1 MELTENRCQRC
12 GGLLDKTSDTSW
24 KCKYCGSTYDDTTAR
39 ENAKKMR
46 ELFDEAKRE
55 RINNLRRML
64 YDATTAEFISSTDV
78 KNACV
83 ELKKYLPD
91 DFRANFYEIAVGNNE
106 RRLTSAIRKI
116 DVEAN
121 FDEIGNIV
129 SFLIKSLQPGFVLEL
144 NNLVER
150 AYKQK
155 DLPTF
160 ERLSTEISIQAEKV
174 EQGIYETKLPREVF
188 VAYSSK
194 DMDKVSDLV
203 EVLESQGIKCFVAA
217 RNLRHGKGAVENYDA
232 ALKDAMDHCKSFVF
246 VSSLQSRSFSCD
258 AVKIE
263 IPYIESQDKLNAPPE
278 YRNNYT
284 AIPHQYKKPRVEYRI
299 EQSSGF
305 NAADQITE
313 EFFDGYEWALSPE
326 EVAVRITKQLFEVPV
341 VVSEAKPEKAAT
353 TPPPAPTVAPKP
365 PVSNK
370 KYCIFCGTEVDK
382 SGTIC
387 PNCARREFA
396 DSISDYIKIKN
407 QRDIDERKRK
417 EIAAAA
423 ARAVHSS
430 GNVVSGG
437 STTPN
442 RGLASAISKPSSTP
456 SSSSKKKKKLGCGT
470 FILIT
475 IAVIAAIA
483 IIGALIDSASI
494 PEYTPNGGNGGSGG
508 DDWIIQGGNSGGG
521 NSEDAETIPGFDINS
536 GEVEKGSW
544 GSVNYAFDKSSGIL
558 LISGSGEIPAASD
571 MGYYPWGNSTSNALR
586 ELRVEGNIT
595 KIGNGAFAYMYDL
608 AQVTLCES
616 VEEIDDYAFAQTGI
630 TSIYAPGVKTIGCY
644 AFESCTQLRDL
655 SFESLEVIE
664 SYAFSSSYWL
674 YSIEMLSIKR
684 IESGAFSGCSDLE
697 VVTVGEECNYVGYNA
712 FNDTAIISYV
722 SAGNPLYIGNCL
734 VKVSTDTY
742 GTFEVQMGTRH
753 IADWAAGYCT
763 NISAIIIPKSVT
775 SIGVEAFYQTQ
786 NVEMLAYL
794 GSEEEWANI
803 SFGEFW
809 NDGMGIWTSNGQAEM
824 IYFNGQ
830 YNPDDFATL
839 EALSFTKNEDGESY
853 CVTGFSSSSLSDS
866 QLNIRIP
873 ATYLG
878 LPVTGIGYSVFSNE
892 SITGIEIPESV
903 VWISESAFINCQNLV
918 YVNIAENSRL
928 ESIGNYAFQNCTSL
942 TSVNI
947 GAGSILSEIGENAF
961 SGCTSL
967 ESFTLPASV
976 ETVGVRAFDACS
988 SLKNFNFAEGSKLA
1002 SIPAY
1007 MLTGSIIE
1015 KIEIPASVTEIGN
1028 YALQAI
1034 STLTSVSFAEGSQLK
1049 TVGEYAFYECK
1060 GITSMEFPHSLET
1073 LPTSSL
1079 RYTSI
1084 ESLTIPT
1091 TVNFYFG
1098 SWDGTYF
1105 EHLTTLIINGGD
1117 TIKSYFYGD
1126 KYIIKHIVI
1135 GDTVTTIEESALSGW
1150 HSLKTLVIGAN
1161 VETIGSSA
1169 FASNA
1174 YLESVT
1180 FKGTSIESIP
1190 TNAFYGSSSLT
1201 SITIPEGVESIGDS
1215 AFENCE
1221 FLSEVNLPDSLTL
1234 IDDDAFLYCNALEY
1248 ITLPGNITSI
1258 DYRAFLGSGLKKIVV
1273 PDSVEYIGEGAFS
1286 NCTAL
1291 EEIILPASITKDDIG
1306 SNAFYNTVALRKVT
1320 GHVDAISKLGYKSS
1334 LEEAV
1339 IIGGTTIPSYTFQD
1353 CYKLRSVTLPEGL
1366 DTVSQYAF
1374 SNCTSLMTIEIPS
1387 SVTGCSKN
1395 AFDGCIRLVEVIDN
1409 TPDGIMEGRVSTCLN
1424 LTSGPSSLEYVDGF
1438 AFLTV
1443 DTEAYLVGYVGEDTT
1458 IVFPAEYKGSTY
1470 NLFPKAF
1477 HDTNCTN
1484 ITINGIEDIPESAFQ
1499 ASRIVEL
1506 VIGETV
1512 KTIGYKA
1519 FYSCGALNSVIIGD
1533 NVTTISESAFEYC
1546 RNMSSLKIGSSVTR
1560 IGNYAFQ
1567 SCANALTTVIIPAS
1581 VEVIGSC
1588 AFNGCSSLTSVR
1600 FEYNSY
1606 MCVNSETDTEGTVLS
1621 LKDSTDNAENLV
1633 NYSPYGYRYW
1643 IKVN

>member
-1 MELTENRCQRC
+1 MELTDNRCQRC
-12 GGLLDKTSDTSW
+12 GGSLDKTGDTSW

-39 ENAKKMR
+39 ENARKMR

-121 FDEIGNIV
+121 LDEIGNIV

-150 AYKQK
+150 AYKGR
-155 DLPTF
+155 DLQAF
-160 ERLSTEISIQAEKV
+160 ERFSTEISIQAEKV

-194 DMDKVSDLV
+194 DMDKVSELV

-263 IPYIESQDKLNAPPE
+263 IPYIESQDKLNSPPE

-299 EQSSGF
+299 EQSNGF
-305 NAADQITE
+305 NAADQITG

-326 EVAVRITKQLFEVPV
+326 EVAVRISKQLFEVPV
-341 VVSEAKPEKAAT
+341 VVNEVKPEREAVA
-353 TPPPAPTVAPKP
+353 PSPAPTVAPKP
-365 PVSNK
+365 AAPSK
-370 KYCIFCGTEVDK
+370 KYCAHCGTEVDK

-387 PNCARREFA
+387 PKCARREFV
-396 DSISDYIKIKN
+396 DSISDYIKRKN
-407 QRDIDERKRK
+407 QKEIEERNRK
-417 EIAAAA
+417 EFA
-423 ARAVHSS
+423 ARAGQSNGSS
-430 GNVVSGG
+430 VSGG
-437 STTPN
+437 SATSN
-442 RGLASAISKPSSTP
+442 RGTASAISRPSSTP
-456 SSSSKKKKKLGCGT
+456 SSSSKKKKKFGCGT
-470 FILIT
+470 FILIA
-475 IAVIAAIA
+475 IAVIAAIS
-483 IIGALIDSASI
+483 IIAGIIDSSI
-494 PEYTPNGGNGGSGG
+494 VPDYNPNGGNGGNGGSGG
-508 DDWIIQGGNSGGG
+508 DWIIQGGDPSG
-521 NSEDAETIPGFDINS
+521 DPAETTPGFDINS

-558 LISGSGEIPAASD
+558 VISGSGEIPSVSD

-595 KIGNGAFAYMYDL
+595 KIGNSAFAYMYDL
-608 AQVTLCES
+608 TQVTLCES

-630 TSIYAPGVKTIGCY
+630 TSIYAPGVKTIGGY

-655 SFESLEVIE
+655 SFESVEVIE

-674 YSIEMLSIKR
+674 YSIEMPSIER
-684 IESGAFSGCSDLE
+684 IESGAFNGCSDLE

-734 VKVSTDTY
+734 VKVSSDTY
-742 GTFEVQMGTRH
+742 GTFEVKTGTIH
-753 IADWAAGYCT
+753 VADWAAGYCS
-763 NISAIIIPKSVT
+763 NITSIIIPKSVT

-803 SFGEFW
+803 SLGEFW
-809 NDGMGIWTSNGQAEM
+809 NDGMGIWASNGQPEM
-824 IYFNGQ
+824 IYFDGQ

-839 EALSFTKNEDGESY
+839 DALSFTKNEDGESY
-853 CVTGFSSSSLSDS
+853 CVVDFSSSSLNDS

-878 LPVTGIGYSVFSNE
+878 LPVTGIGYGVFSNE
-892 SITGIEIPESV
+892 PITGIEIPESV

-918 YVNIAENSRL
+918 YVNIAENSQL
-928 ESIGNYAFQNCTSL
+928 KSIGNFAFQNCTSL
-942 TSVNI
+942 ASVNI
-947 GAGSILSEIGENAF
+947 GAGSVLSEIGESAF

-988 SLKNFNFAEGSKLA
+988 SLKSFNFAEGSKLA
-1002 SIPAY
+1002 SIPPY

-1015 KIEIPASVTEIGN
+1015 RIEIPASVTEIGN
-1028 YALQAI
+1028 YALQYI

-1049 TVGEYAFYECK
+1049 TVGDSAFYECR
-1060 GITSMEFPHSLET
+1060 GITSMEFPHGLET
-1073 LPTSSL
+1073 LPTSAL

-1084 ESLTIPT
+1084 ESLTIPAGAS
-1091 TVNFYFG
+1091 FSIS
-1098 SWDGTYF
+1098 SWDDSYF
-1105 EHLTTLIINGGD
+1105 ENLTTLIINGGD
-1117 TIKSYFYGD
+1117 TIGRYAFGD
-1126 KYIIKHIVI
+1126 KYLIENIII

-1180 FKGTSIESIP
+1180 FTGTSIKNIS
-1190 TNAFYGSSSLT
+1190 TNAFYGCSSLA
-1201 SITIPEGVESIGDS
+1201 SITIPDGVESIGDS
-1215 AFENCE
+1215 AFESCE
-1221 FLSEVNLPDSLTL
+1221 LLSEINLPDSLTL
-1234 IDDDAFLYCNALEY
+1234 IDDDAFFNCYALEY

-1273 PDSVEYIGEGAFS
+1273 PDSVENIGEGAFS

-1306 SNAFYNTVALRKVT
+1306 SNAFYNTVALRKAT
-1320 GHVDAISKLGYKSS
+1320 GHADAIGQLGYKSN
-1334 LEEAV
+1334 LEEV
-1339 IIGGTTIPSYTFQD
+1339 VVTGGTTIPSYTFQD
-1353 CYKLRSVTLPEGL
+1353 CQKLRSVILPEGL
-1366 DTVSQYAF
+1366 DTISQYAF
-1374 SNCTSLMTIEIPS
+1374 SNCTALMSIEIPS

-1395 AFDGCIRLVEVIDN
+1395 AFDGCIRLVEIIDK
-1409 TPDGIMEGRVSTCLN
+1409 TPDGIMEGRVSSCLN

-1443 DTEAYLVGYVGEDTT
+1443 GSEVYLIGYTGEEST
-1458 IVFPAEYKGSTY
+1458 IVFPAQYNGSTY
-1470 NLFPKAF
+1470 NLFQNAF
-1477 HDTNCTN
+1477 YNTNCTN
-1484 ITINGIEDIPESAFQ
+1484 ITVNGIEDIPESAFQ
-1499 ASRIVEL
+1499 ASKIVEL

-1512 KTIGYKA
+1512 KTIGEKA
-1519 FYSCGALNSVIIGD
+1519 FYSCYYLDSVVIGD
-1533 NVTTISESAFEYC
+1533 NVTTIGESAFEYC
-1546 RNMSSLKIGSSVTR
+1546 QNLSSLKLGSSVTR
-1560 IGNYAFQ
+1560 IENYAFQ
-1567 SCANALTTVIIPAS
+1567 TCSYALTTVIIPAS

-1600 FEYNSY
+1600 FEYSSY

-1621 LKDSTDNAENLV
+1621 LKDSTDNAENLA
-1633 NYSPYGYRYW
+1633 NYSPYGYCYW
-1643 IKVN
+1643 VKIV